1 MSEGEVLRLRA
12 EVSDLRALVAALER
26 RVSALEGA
34 EGFEV
39 VEEAPR
45 AFNSQPATP
54 ARLPGPS
61 SRTALAASPT
71 VASAAELEPRDP
83 VRAAAAADVGRFLAR
98 ACAGENRGASGRD
111 RIQLASRYYIVLA
124 GFDGIVFEEAR
135 VFSKFGPVKSLCK
148 RGPDAGRSIFI
159 GLPSQWEVSIALRT
173 AGYSWPAR
181 GVDAIDY

>member
-1 MSEGEVLRLRA
+1 MMSEGEVLRLRA

-45 AFNSQPATP
+45 ASNSQPATP
-54 ARLPGPS
+54 ARLPGPP

-71 VASAAELEPRDP
+71 VASAAELDSRDP
-83 VRAAAAADVGRFLAR
+83 VRASAAADVGGFLAR

-124 GFDGIVFEEAR
+124 GFDGIVFEEAN
-135 VFSKFGPVKSLCK
+135 L
-148 RGPDAGRSIFI
+148 
-159 GLPSQWEVSIALRT
+159 
-173 AGYSWPAR
+173 AR
-181 GVDAIDY
+181 

>member
-45 AFNSQPATP
+45 ASNSQPATP
-54 ARLPGPS
+54 ARQPGPP

-71 VASAAELEPRDP
+71 VASAAELDSRDP
-83 VRAAAAADVGRFLAR
+83 VRASAAADVGRFLAR

-124 GFDGIVFEEAR
+124 GFDGIVFEEAN
-135 VFSKFGPVKSLCK
+135 L
-148 RGPDAGRSIFI
+148 
-159 GLPSQWEVSIALRT
+159 
-173 AGYSWPAR
+173 AR
-181 GVDAIDY
+181 

>member
-45 AFNSQPATP
+45 AFNSQ
-54 ARLPGPS
+54 GPS

-111 RIQLASRYYIVLA
+111 RIQLASYIVLA

-148 RGPDAGRSIFI
+148 RRPDAGRSIFI

>member
-45 AFNSQPATP
+45 ASNSQPATP
-54 ARLPGPS
+54 AWLLGPS

-111 RIQLASRYYIVLA
+111 RIQLASRYYTSCWRASTGLCSRRPGCSPNLA
-124 GFDGIVFEEAR
+124 R
-135 VFSKFGPVKSLCK
+135 
-148 RGPDAGRSIFI
+148 
-159 GLPSQWEVSIALRT
+159 
-173 AGYSWPAR
+173 
-181 GVDAIDY
+181 